1 MKSTWKRFLSL
12 VLCMCMVMALL
23 PNVTMTAFAATSGTV
38 TGLADENIGL
48 SFTGDADNA
57 WTATGT
63 QIIGKARSTS
73 GSGCSDGKDY
83 SSTLTITNNK
93 TTEATLSFDYTVVV
107 SDGTILVNY
116 TTTTADGSF
125 SQKLAAGGTV
135 EVEIKSG
142 STSADTMIT
151 MTNVKLVADVSAT
164 VTFQPSENGS
174 YTVDGKTI
182 TEVYTHTQSSIT
194 AYQVE
199 ATPAEGYRFMGWYD
213 VASGKCISTD
223 AKTALNFDSDRTITA
238 RFVSKELALFETG
251 GQVFDDLNDAVTY
264 AQANGQSKITLE
276 TDGSIGGSYTI
287 PTGITLLIPFDEAKT
302 CYTTTPAPTTSQA
315 GAKVFRTLT
324 MAEGS
329 SITLENGAA
338 ISVGGQY
345 YAAAGG
351 SVGKMVGP
359 YGWINMKSGSAIT
372 VQSGATLYAWGFIS
386 GSGSVTVESGG
397 SVYEWYQIL
406 DFRGGSASS
415 EMGNKV
421 FPFSQYAVQNV
432 EVPLTLHAGASET
445 VYTAVYAIR
454 KINPTSIPFIGDE
467 GMFKIV
473 SGSLTKAY
481 DGATDRI
488 HYTIDGVAEVN
499 SLNLKL
505 AGMSVS
511 SSSYVL
517 PFTNNMTVDLTP
529 SSKLTVNQT
538 AALLPGVEV
547 TIAKDAELVVPS
559 GKSLYVYDADEWDGY
574 CGASDAPFISVPY
587 APGRT
592 GKRAPLA
599 DVKVDVNGTLTA
611 IGGIYTTAGGAD
623 ICSSTG
629 TGVYNQQGTPGT
641 ETKTYQYTQ
650 KGSVTAHEIPIT
662 AAKLH
667 NADGTY
673 TETATA
679 NTGDVINYVN
689 GVWCGE
695 APTELTVTFEA
706 NGSAEYPVKGTMTP
720 QTVNAKTDTA
730 LNANSFTREGYNFL
744 NWNTAADG
752 TGDSYADG
760 ATVNLTENT
769 TLYAQWTQDPVIT
782 FDANG
787 GKGTMG
793 TQTVKPNE
801 ATALT
806 ANTFTRADYDF
817 TGWNTA
823 KDGTGTAYGDKANIA
838 TNENVT
844 LYAQWALHKYHVRWL
859 NGNSEILKEGY
870 YTCEENACYDMWFEE
885 DPEPTMP
892 EDENYTYKFLNRWT
906 PYNETKGIN
915 GWGFNPHEDVDF
927 TAVYN
932 KFEKLT
938 VTFNANGGIGTMD
951 SVKIANGGS
960 GEYYMLPECGFTREG
975 YTFNGWLI
983 TGMVKMNEWGD
994 EEKLNDEL
1002 WRRSELLA
1010 LSNLTLKANWAD
1022 DHSLTKVINKKDAT
1036 CTEDGYTG
1044 DTVCAICNKEIT
1056 KGETIQ
1062 SKGHS
1067 WNEGEITTSPTCEN
1081 AGAKTYTCTVCN
1093 ATKTEAITATGHTE
1107 VTDPAVEPTCTKS
1120 GLTEGK
1126 HCSVCNEVL
1135 VAQEVIPAKGH
1146 TEVIDP
1152 AVAPT
1157 CTEPGKTEGKHCSV
1171 CNVVT
1176 VAQKE
1181 IPAKGHTEVV
1191 DPAVE
1196 ATCTEPGKTAGKHC
1210 SVCNAVTVA
1219 QEVIPAKGHTEVIDQ
1234 AVKATCTE
1242 PGKTEGK
1249 HCSVCHAVIVEQE
1262 TVPAK
1267 GHTEVIDQAVKAT
1280 CTEPGKTEGKHC
1292 SVCNEIIVAQ
1302 TEIPAKGHTEKTVVG
1317 KPATCTE
1324 TGLTDGIGCSVCGT
1338 VIKAQ
1343 EEIPAKGH
1351 TEVID
1356 QAVEA
1361 TCTEPGKTA
1370 GKHCS
1375 VCNAVTVAQEV
1386 IPAKGHTEVVD
1397 PAVEATCTKP
1407 GKTEGK
1413 HCSVCNEV
1421 IVAQTEIPAKGHTEV
1436 IDTAVAATCTKT
1448 GLTEGKHCSVCNTV
1462 LVAQEE
1468 IPAKGHTE
1476 VIDPAVAPTCTEP
1489 GKTEGKHCS
1498 VCNTVLVAQEVIPAK
1513 GHTEVIDEAIE
1524 ATCTTPGKTEGKHC
1538 SVCKEVL
1545 VAQEVIPAKG
1555 HTEVIDEAKAPTCT
1569 EPGLTEGKHC
1579 SVCGAIIVAQTEIPA
1594 TGHTEV
1600 IDAAKAPTCTETG
1613 LTEGKHCS
1621 VCNEVLVAQEVIPAA
1636 GHTEKAVAG
1645 KPATCTETGLTDGI
1659 SCSVCGTVIKAQEVI
1674 PAKGHTEVI
1683 DPAVEPTCT
1692 EPGKTEGK
1700 HCSACKEVLVAQE
1713 EIPAKGHTEV
1723 IDEAIEAT
1731 CTTPGKTEGKHCSV
1745 CKDVLVAQEVI
1756 PATGHTEKTVAG
1768 KPATCTEPGKT
1779 EGKHCSVCDEVI
1791 TAQKE
1796 IPAKGHTEVV
1806 DPVVEATCT
1815 KPGKT
1820 EGKHCSVCN
1829 VVTVAQKEI
1838 PAKGHT
1844 EVIDPAV
1851 EATCTE
1857 PGKTEGKHCSV
1868 CNAIIVAQTEI
1879 PATGH
1884 TEKTVVGKPATCT
1897 ETGLT
1902 DGISCSVCGT
1912 VIKAQEEIPAKGHS
1926 WNEGE
1931 ITISPTCEN
1940 AGVKTYTCTVCNA
1953 TKTEAIDATGH
1964 TLVDVAE
1971 QPATCTKAGHTAGMK
1986 CSVCDAILSGMEEIP
2001 ATGHTEVIDA
2011 AKAPTCTET
2020 GLTEGKHCSVCNEI
2034 LVAQEVIPATG
2045 HTEKA
2050 VAGKPAT
2057 CTETGLTDGISCSV
2071 CGTVIKAQEEIPAKG
2086 HTEVIDAAKAPTCT
2100 ETGLTEGKHCSVCN
2114 EVIVAQSEVPAK
2126 GHTEVIDAAVEAT
2139 CTTPGKTEGKHCS
2152 VCHTVTV
2159 EQKEIPA
2166 KGHTEVIDQAV
2177 EATCT
2182 EPGKTAGKHC
2192 SVCNAVLV
2200 AQKVVSAKG
2209 HDWDSGKILKQ
2220 PTYGENGE
2228 MLYTCAICDEYKA
2241 EIIPKLVNGGGGTGG
2256 AGGGSSSA
2264 GSTTKT
2270 ETTINPDEST
2280 TKTETKPDGTMVE
2293 TTTGKDGSTSKTTTK
2308 KDGSSVTESKTAD
2321 GTTGT
2326 VKTDKDGKTEAE
2338 TKISN
2343 KAVEDA
2349 KKSSEAV
2356 KVPTEVKAGED
2367 SNSAPTVK
2375 VELPKNAG
2383 ETKIEIPVSDVN
2395 SGTVAVIVHED
2406 GTEEIVKNSKPTEDG
2421 VQLTV
2426 DGNTVVKIIDN
2437 SKDFIDTRNH
2447 WSRDE
2452 VNFVASRDIFN
2463 GVGNNLFGVSQPM
2476 TRGMVNTVLA
2486 RLAGIDTTPKNG
2498 QKWYEVGTE
2507 WAKSKGITDGTTPEA
2522 SVTREQ
2528 LATLL
2533 YRFYGSPTI
2542 SGTLRF
2548 ADAGTVNAYAQDA
2561 LLWATQNGIM
2571 NGVGNNCVAPS
2582 ADAQRAQVAAMMA
2595 RYLKN
2600 AD

>member
-12 VLCMCMVMALL
+12 ALCMCMAFTLL
-23 PNVTMTAFAATSGTV
+23 PTTVFAAASGEV

-48 SFTGDADNA
+48 SFSGDADDA
-57 WTATGT
+57 WSAVGT

-73 GSGCSDGKDY
+73 GSGCDGGKDY

-142 STSADTMIT
+142 NTSADTMIT

-264 AQANGQSKITLE
+264 AQTNGQSKITLE

-338 ISVGGQY
+338 ISIGGQY

-386 GSGSVTVESGG
+386 GSGAVTVESGG

-454 KINPTSIPFIGDE
+454 KINPTSIPFIGDK
-467 GMFKIV
+467 GMFKLV

-488 HYTIDGVAEVN
+488 IYTIDGVAEVN

-517 PFTNNMTVDLTP
+517 PFTNNMTVDLT
-529 SSKLTVNQT
+529 SGSKLTVNQT

-547 TIAKDAELVVPS
+547 NIAEGAGLTVANEKNV
-559 GKSLYVYDADEWDGY
+559 YVYDADEWN
-574 CGASDAPFISVPY
+574 SDNFVWGPCKFKSVAY
-587 APGRT
+587 APGKAYTRSNNDLVDA
-592 GKRAPLA
+592 KM
-599 DVKVDVNGTLTA
+599 DVNGSVTA
-611 IGGIYTTAGGAD
+611 IGAIYTTNGGAD
-623 ICSSTG
+623 ICSSNG
-629 TGVYNQQGTPGT
+629 TGKYVQQSMPGT
-641 ETKTYQYTQ
+641 ETATYQYNAD
-650 KGSVTAHEIPIT
+650 GNNAVTIPIT

-673 TETATA
+673 TETANASAGT
-679 NTGDVINYVN
+679 TIPYLD
-689 GVWCGE
+689 GVWGG
-695 APTELTVTFEA
+695 AANITVDFDA
-706 NGSAEYPVKGTMTP
+706 NGGEGTMPTWTGKP
-720 QTVNAKTDTA
+720 NTSFDLPKNT
-730 LNANSFTREGYNFL
+730 FTREGYTFTG
-744 NWNTAADG
+744 WNTAADG
-752 TGDSYADG
+752 TGAAYADK
-760 ATVNLTENT
+760 APVKFSENT
-769 TLYAQWTQDPVIT
+769 ALYAQWTQDPVIT

-823 KDGTGTAYGDKANIA
+823 KDGTGTAYGDKANIT

-844 LYAQWALHKYHVRWL
+844 LYAQWTLHKYHVRWL
-859 NGNSEILKEGY
+859 NWDDTVLQKGD
-870 YTCEENACYDMWFEE
+870 YTCEDTAGWDDLNNET
-885 DPEPTMP
+885 PSRP
-892 EDENYTYKFLNRWT
+892 EDENYTYVFAMRWT
-906 PYNETKGIN
+906 PYDETKGID
-915 GWGFNPHEDVDF
+915 GWDFNPHEDVDF
-927 TAVYN
+927 RAVFN
-932 KFEKLT
+932 EFKKLT

-951 SVKIANGGS
+951 SVKIVNGGS
-960 GEYYMLPECGFTREG
+960 GEYYTLPECGFTREG
-975 YTFNGWLI
+975 YDFAGWLI
-983 TGMVKMNEWGD
+983 TGTVGYDTFETYELHD
-994 EEKLNDEL
+994 EKWDDEM
-1002 WRRSELLA
+1002 LLA
-1010 LSNLTLKANWAD
+1010 FSDLTLKASWKDN
-1022 DHSLTKVINKKDAT
+1022 HSLTEVRGSREPT
-1036 CTEDGYTG
+1036 CTEEGYTG
-1044 DTVCAICNKEIT
+1044 DTYCKVCDKVQKPGKSIPA
-1056 KGETIQ
+1056 
-1062 SKGHS
+1062 KGHS
-1067 WNEGEITTSPTCEN
+1067 WNEGVITTAATCEN

-1093 ATKTEAITATGHTE
+1093 ATKTEAIDATGHTPVEVAEQPATCTEAGHKAGTKCSVCGATISGMEEIPATGHTE
-1107 VTDPAVEPTCTKS
+1107 VV
-1120 GLTEGK
+1120 
-1126 HCSVCNEVL
+1126 
-1135 VAQEVIPAKGH
+1135 
-1146 TEVIDP
+1146 
-1152 AVAPT
+1152 
-1157 CTEPGKTEGKHCSV
+1157 
-1171 CNVVT
+1171 
-1176 VAQKE
+1176 
-1181 IPAKGHTEVV
+1181 
-1191 DPAVE
+1191 
-1196 ATCTEPGKTAGKHC
+1196 
-1210 SVCNAVTVA
+1210 
-1219 QEVIPAKGHTEVIDQ
+1219 
-1234 AVKATCTE
+1234 
-1242 PGKTEGK
+1242 
-1249 HCSVCHAVIVEQE
+1249 
-1262 TVPAK
+1262 
-1267 GHTEVIDQAVKAT
+1267 
-1280 CTEPGKTEGKHC
+1280 
-1292 SVCNEIIVAQ
+1292 
-1302 TEIPAKGHTEKTVVG
+1302 
-1317 KPATCTE
+1317 
-1324 TGLTDGIGCSVCGT
+1324 
-1338 VIKAQ
+1338 
-1343 EEIPAKGH
+1343 
-1351 TEVID
+1351 
-1356 QAVEA
+1356 
-1361 TCTEPGKTA
+1361 
-1370 GKHCS
+1370 
-1375 VCNAVTVAQEV
+1375 
-1386 IPAKGHTEVVD
+1386 
-1397 PAVEATCTKP
+1397 
-1407 GKTEGK
+1407 
-1413 HCSVCNEV
+1413 
-1421 IVAQTEIPAKGHTEV
+1421 
-1436 IDTAVAATCTKT
+1436 DTAVEATCTKT
-1448 GLTEGKHCSVCNTV
+1448 GLTEGKHCSVCNAV
-1462 LVAQEE
+1462 IKAQEV

-1476 VIDPAVAPTCTEP
+1476 VIDTAVAPTCTEP

-1538 SVCKEVL
+1538 SVCNEVI
-1545 VAQEVIPAKG
+1545 VAQTEVPAKG
-1555 HTEVIDEAKAPTCT
+1555 HTEVVD
-1569 EPGLTEGKHC
+1569 L
-1579 SVCGAIIVAQTEIPA
+1579 
-1594 TGHTEV
+1594 
-1600 IDAAKAPTCTETG
+1600 
-1613 LTEGKHCS
+1613 
-1621 VCNEVLVAQEVIPAA
+1621 
-1636 GHTEKAVAG
+1636 AV
-1645 KPATCTETGLTDGI
+1645 
-1659 SCSVCGTVIKAQEVI
+1659 
-1674 PAKGHTEVI
+1674 
-1683 DPAVEPTCT
+1683 
-1692 EPGKTEGK
+1692 
-1700 HCSACKEVLVAQE
+1700 
-1713 EIPAKGHTEV
+1713 
-1723 IDEAIEAT
+1723 EAT
-1731 CTTPGKTEGKHCSV
+1731 CTAPGKTEGKHCSV
-1745 CKDVLVAQEVI
+1745 C
-1756 PATGHTEKTVAG
+1756 G
-1768 KPATCTEPGKT
+1768 
-1779 EGKHCSVCDEVI
+1779 EVI
-1791 TAQKE
+1791 TAQE
-1796 IPAKGHTEVV
+1796 TVPAKGHTEVV

-1829 VVTVAQKEI
+1829 E
-1838 PAKGHT
+1838 
-1844 EVIDPAV
+1844 
-1851 EATCTE
+1851 
-1857 PGKTEGKHCSV
+1857 
-1868 CNAIIVAQTEI
+1868 
-1879 PATGH
+1879 
-1884 TEKTVVGKPATCT
+1884 
-1897 ETGLT
+1897 
-1902 DGISCSVCGT
+1902 
-1912 VIKAQEEIPAKGHS
+1912 
-1926 WNEGE
+1926 
-1931 ITISPTCEN
+1931 
-1940 AGVKTYTCTVCNA
+1940 
-1953 TKTEAIDATGH
+1953 
-1964 TLVDVAE
+1964 
-1971 QPATCTKAGHTAGMK
+1971 
-1986 CSVCDAILSGMEEIP
+1986 
-2001 ATGHTEVIDA
+2001 
-2011 AKAPTCTET
+2011 
-2020 GLTEGKHCSVCNEI
+2020 
-2034 LVAQEVIPATG
+2034 
-2045 HTEKA
+2045 
-2050 VAGKPAT
+2050 
-2057 CTETGLTDGISCSV
+2057 
-2071 CGTVIKAQEEIPAKG
+2071 
-2086 HTEVIDAAKAPTCT
+2086 
-2100 ETGLTEGKHCSVCN
+2100 
-2114 EVIVAQSEVPAK
+2114 
-2126 GHTEVIDAAVEAT
+2126 
-2139 CTTPGKTEGKHCS
+2139 
-2152 VCHTVTV
+2152 
-2159 EQKEIPA
+2159 
-2166 KGHTEVIDQAV
+2166 
-2177 EATCT
+2177 
-2182 EPGKTAGKHC
+2182 
-2192 SVCNAVLV
+2192 VLV

-2228 MLYTCAICDEYKA
+2228 MLYTCAICDEYKT

-2280 TKTETKPDGTMVE
+2280 TKTETKPDGTVVE

-2338 TKISN
+2338 AKISN

-2356 KVPTEVKAGED
+2356 KVPTEVKAGKD

-2383 ETKIEIPVSDVN
+2383 ETKIEIPVSNVN

-2507 WAKSKGITDGTTPEA
+2507 WAKSKGITDGTNPEA

-2533 YRFYGSPTI
+2533 YRFYGSPAI

-2548 ADAGTVNAYAQDA
+2548 ADAGAVSAYAQDA